1 MRDKESSDFKIDLDE
16 ELEDPLYREQV
27 QEIQQQKVEKLGQRV
42 TLFGIIITVLIS
54 VICIIAYLDIKRRV
68 LNYQSAGAQ
77 QTQTIS
83 QDLASKFSS
92 LSVQYAQVQDEF
104 SQNLKS
110 FDGKIN
116 NLSKKLTGIEKSIKS
131 IKSTKSD
138 RKELKQ
144 AITNFNKS
152 LVPMRDDLNQMMTD
166 IQSLDRTIQQE
177 ISDVAG
183 ALRSVTDR
191 AIKLKTDIETM
202 SAEVDTI
209 ADNQL
214 DEQMLAQAIRSAQ
227 KKNQDQFD
235 VIIRRFET
243 KIAALQKKIDQVKA
257 KQIQTKTTSQP
268 PPPTTPGSIS
278 EQDLQ

>member
-227 KKNQDQFD
+227 KKNQDQLD

-257 KQIQTKTTSQP
+257 
-268 PPPTTPGSIS
+268 
-278 EQDLQ
+278 